1 MPDPV
6 GKPSSYCYGDC
17 SRMMAGFALQSTS
30 FRSPRVGGQTVL
42 TRWNEPDTLAWQILD
57 EYVGNRNVWMKE

>member
-1 MPDPV
+1 
-6 GKPSSYCYGDC
+6 
-17 SRMMAGFALQSTS
+17 MAGFALQSTS